1 MVCFQT
7 KKPNLGKF
15 WRALDWKLLYISCP
29 FGIFYGDLGY
39 FITSWYILYSFGTFS
54 TILFSCRYQEKS
66 GNTAGLRSRMFL
78 IANKKRLRKS
88 VWRQNYQCAQQQQQ
102 KINSIV
108 IFSERRSIW
117 LSFFFLHFPICSRW
131 AFDNKDLFVIWDVDN
146 RGRFNSFLPFTNL
159 FDSQK

>member
-7 KKPNLGKF
+7 KNPNLGKF

-78 IANKKRLRKS
+78 IANKKKRLRKS

-108 IFSERRSIW
+108 IFSERRSR

-131 AFDNKDLFVIWDVDN
+131 AFDNKDLFVI
-146 RGRFNSFLPFTNL
+146 
-159 FDSQK
+159 